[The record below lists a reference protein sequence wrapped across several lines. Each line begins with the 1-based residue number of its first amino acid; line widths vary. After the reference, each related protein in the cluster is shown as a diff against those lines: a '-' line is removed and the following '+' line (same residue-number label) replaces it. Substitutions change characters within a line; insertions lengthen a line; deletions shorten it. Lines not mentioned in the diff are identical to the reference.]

1 MTLRL
6 DPIEEASRH
15 WVAQGWNDAAD
26 GMALVTSIT
35 RVQQLFTNRIER
47 ILRPMGLTFSRY
59 EVLMLLHFS
68 RTGALPLGKI
78 GERLQVQAGS
88 VTNAIDRLEADG
100 LVVRKPHD
108 TDGRAT
114 LAAITDDGRGRA
126 LAATE
131 VLNELVFEPL
141 AASSVDTRDAF
152 DTLRALRLDAG
163 DFVVAER
170 STR

>member
-1 MTLRL
+1 MTLRI
-6 DPIEEASRH
+6 DPIDEARRH
-15 WVAQGWNDAAD
+15 WVDHGWGDAAD

-68 RTGALPLGKI
+68 NSGALPLGKI

-100 LVVRKPHD
+100 LAERRPHA
-108 TDGRAT
+108 TDGRGT
-114 LAAITDDGRGRA
+114 LAVITETGRLRA
-126 LAATE
+126 LAATDT
-131 VLNELVFEPL
+131 LNELVFAPL
-141 AASSVDTRDAF
+141 STSSVDTRDVF
-152 DTLRALRLDAG
+152 EMMRSVRLDAG
-163 DFVVAER
+163 DFVLDSEL
-170 STR
+170 TG

>member
-1 MTLRL
+1 MTLGL
-6 DPIEEASRH
+6 DPIDEARRH
-15 WVAQGWNDAAD
+15 WVVHGWLDAAD

-47 ILRPMGLTFSRY
+47 ILRPMGLTFARY

-68 RTGALPLGKI
+68 GTGALPLGKI

-100 LVVRKPHD
+100 LVERRPHD

-114 LAAITDDGRGRA
+114 LAVITPVGRARA
-126 LAATE
+126 LAATD
-131 VLNELVFEPL
+131 VLNELVFVPL
-141 AASSVDTRDAF
+141 STSSIDTRDAF
-152 DTLRALRLDAG
+152 GVLRSMRVDAG
-163 DFVVAER
+163 DFVPTA
-170 STR
+170 T

>member
-6 DPIEEASRH
+6 DPIDEARRH
-15 WVAQGWNDAAD
+15 WVDHGWNDAAD
-26 GMALVTSIT
+26 GMALVTTIT

-68 RTGALPLGKI
+68 AAGALPLGKI
-78 GERLQVQAGS
+78 GERLQVHAGS

-100 LVVRKPHD
+100 LAERRPHA

-114 LAAITDDGRGRA
+114 LAVITDAGRGRA
-126 LAATE
+126 LAATDA
-131 VLNELVFEPL
+131 LNELVFAPL
-141 AASSVDTRDAF
+141 STSSVDTRDVF
-152 DTLRALRLDAG
+152 DMMRSVRLDAG
-163 DFVVAER
+163 DFVAE
-170 STR
+170 SKLAP